1 MISAKHDTKF
11 GIEVATNLGAA
22 SEREFLR
29 YFERLRRE
37 RRLSTAVREL
47 NVLLK
52 DAHHEPAAERALKRM
67 GLWHSG

>member
-1 MISAKHDTKF
+1 MIGDKRDAKL
-11 GIEVATNLGAA
+11 GIEVATNLDAA
-22 SEREFLR
+22 SEDEFLR

-52 DAHHEPAAERALKRM
+52 DAHHEPAAERALKRI